1 MVDKDGYLC
10 LGDYGLVDVPGIR
23 DKHGSRSYW
32 APEVIN
38 EEEQGYYSDWWS
50 VGVTLIQCSS
60 GRHPFMRRFVRPE
73 GSDLPAPP
81 WDESKV
87 DAKADPFIAPN
98 ESDMELEDL
107 DYGKQ
112 QQHTYSNSTRTRQQ
126 RHSSLTAHRPSLQH
140 YKVRCTSRSS

>member
-87 DAKADPFIAPN
+87 DTKVDPFIAPN

-107 DYGKQ
+107 DYGEQ
-112 QQHTYSNSTRTRQQ
+112 QQHTYSNSTSTRNQ
-126 RHSSLTAHRPSLQH
+126 RHESL
-140 YKVRCTSRSS
+140 